1 MLVSLNMVL
10 ASDKHCG
17 MFLVSRTGFSVCFS
31 SQSPHAIA
39 RLTTLSANVKCSCSG
54 PGSQ

>member
-1 MLVSLNMVL
+1 MLVSFNMVL

-17 MFLVSRTGFSVCFS
+17 MFLVSRTVFASPPN
-31 SQSPHAIA
+31 SPHAIA